1 MNSRSMVPPAQ
12 LTWMSMPPSSSP
24 ARAAIACAESQL
36 VTSVRWATAPP
47 PASAATWAARASST
61 SAMRTCAPSR
71 ANASTIPRPMLL
83 APPVTMTERPA
94 RPRST
99 ALRLSDPAPASPE
112 KAERAHADQPDQR
125 PQTRTAAL
133 RDQGPG
139 AFSRWRG
146 GSRGSRAR
154 APHLH
159 RVEHRVELDAEH
171 GDQAEEIG
179 EGHEEKDQA
188 ERLAIGV
195 GATGEAEVEG
205 EQQRQE
211 LEEHAGHQRSG
222 PDLAQLLAP
231 VGYDVVNGAEEQAAG
246 RHAEQQ
252 LEREGRRRIV
262 QEARDEGQA
271 LHDGE
276 EAGRD
281 QADAGQDREEHDHRD
296 ADQDLAE
303 EVAGPRLIDD
313 GESRL
318 HGVEEGRARPDQAG
332 ESHQEEDPALLVEC
346 LQGVQ
351 RLGAGR
357 VVARDDGEDQRVDP
371 CRLDA
376 HEAQDEADRGRHHE
390 DRREEREEGAPG
402 DDDRPVGRLVGQELT
417 DQTAWQALRQALEIH
432 DSQGINLMTGSISFE
447 QAAGYYDQTR
457 VSSPELDLA
466 ISSLLAP
473 ELEPR
478 GLCLE
483 IGVGT
488 GRIALPLSRAGVRMV
503 GIDLSPAMLS
513 RLVDK
518 AGEDPF
524 PVV

>member
-1 MNSRSMVPPAQ
+1 
-12 LTWMSMPPSSSP
+12 
-24 ARAAIACAESQL
+24 SQL

-125 PQTRTAAL
+125 PQTRSATL

-195 GATGEAEVEG
+195 GATGEAEVER

-318 HGVEEGRARPDQAG
+318 HGVEEGRARP
-332 ESHQEEDPALLVEC
+332 
-346 LQGVQ
+346 
-351 RLGAGR
+351 
-357 VVARDDGEDQRVDP
+357 
-371 CRLDA
+371 
-376 HEAQDEADRGRHHE
+376 
-390 DRREEREEGAPG
+390 
-402 DDDRPVGRLVGQELT
+402 VGRLVGQELA
-417 DQTAWQALRQALEIH
+417 DQTARQALRQAPEIH
-432 DSQGINLMTGSISFE
+432 DSQGINLMTGSILLRARGVEIDAMHKYATAE
-447 QAAGYYDQTR
+447 QFYACRLSPPEWSAGC
-457 VSSPELDLA
+457 SLA
-466 ISSLLAP
+466 IAQRDAESVSK
-473 ELEPR
+473 
-478 GLCLE
+478 LCLW
-483 IGVGT
+483 
-488 GRIALPLSRAGVRMV
+488 
-503 GIDLSPAMLS
+503 PAK
-513 RLVDK
+513 RL
-518 AGEDPF
+518 
-524 PVV
+524 